1 MINFTQS
8 GVLRKHYTAIWT
20 EKGTQSHWNQT
31 LLKVHVSHKCR
42 GWLFTDN
49 ESSNDMQII

>member
-31 LLKVHVSHKCR
+31 LLKVHVSHKCH